1 MRKLTIQK
9 DGREIYTNGGWFRA
23 APPEGKEKQW
33 VPSYSASE
41 LADYFLRY
49 KGFLP
54 PEIDFYLT
62 EIGIASESFS
72 SEPEYCTGLER
83 EGFGGG
89 KSRQHDLL
97 IVSDINEVVI
107 GLEAKAREDLDV
119 FVTEKGDNPLTPN
132 QEKRYAGLCEKILG
146 QKIDSCINIRY
157 QLLSATAGTLIE
169 ADKRQIKKAVLLI
182 LLFKTPV
189 VTDEHVV
196 STKKDIDSFV
206 SLLEKNNNGS
216 YKCKNFKRDIDL
228 YIKYLVV
235 DMNSYN

>member
-1 MRKLTIQK
+1 MRKLTIKK
-9 DGREIYTNGGWFRA
+9 DGKEIYTNGGWFRA

-49 KGFLP
+49 KGFIP
-54 PEIDFYLT
+54 PEIDSYLA

-72 SEPEYCTGLER
+72 SEPECCTSLEK

-97 IVSDINEVVI
+97 ITSDTNEVVI

-119 FVTEKGDNPLTPN
+119 FVTEKGDDPLTPN
-132 QEKRYAGLCEKILG
+132 QEKRYAGLCEKLLG
-146 QKIDSCINIRY
+146 LKIERCSNIRY

-169 ADKRQIKKAVLLI
+169 ADKRHIKKAVLLI

-189 VTDEHVV
+189 VSDDHVV
-196 STKKDIDSFV
+196 STRNDIESFV
-206 SLLEKNNNGS
+206 SLLTKNNNGS
-216 YKCKNFKRDIDL
+216 YYCKNFKEDIEL
-228 YIKYLVV
+228 YVKYLVV
-235 DMNSYN
+235 DMHSYN